1 MGTMDG
7 MDENTRASGKGGYHH
22 GDLRNALLG
31 AATQLAR
38 EGGPEA
44 VVLRAAA
51 RLVGVSPTAAYRH
64 FAGQADLLDALK
76 EHSQQL
82 LVEAM
87 ERAAAEGEDG
97 EPDSWERRPPEERL
111 RALGR
116 GYVRYALAEP
126 GLFRACFCR
135 VSVTGDGAAL
145 ERPERGH
152 WMYRSF
158 QLLVETLDAIAATGR
173 MPERRRP
180 GAEMAAWSS
189 VHGLALLLL
198 DGPLGE
204 LADEQREV
212 VTERCLDT
220 VVAGLTAP

>member
-1 MGTMDG
+1 ML
-7 MDENTRASGKGGYHH
+7 E
-22 GDLRNALLG
+22 

-76 EHSQQL
+76 ERSQQR

-87 ERAAAEGEDG
+87 ERSVAEEGGERP
-97 EPDSWERRPPEERL
+97 ESSEERSPEDRL

-116 GYVRYALAEP
+116 GYVRYALEES

-135 VSVTGDGAAL
+135 VPVAVAQDGAEL

-158 QLLVETLDAIAATGR
+158 QLLVETLDAMAAVGR
-173 MPERRRP
+173 MPEHRRP

-189 VHGLALLLL
+189 VHGLAMLLL

-204 LADEQREV
+204 LTEEQRDLA
-212 VTERCLDT
+212 TERCLDT